1 MAEQRGPKKPLDH
14 DPQAVRGARE
24 QVGLTRTAVA
34 QELGVSLSLISEI
47 ESGTR
52 NATPAMILRL
62 ADALRCEPDLL
73 RRNGHVKVVV
83 AYTCTACDS
92 PWQPGHDCAA
102 GAGEFIETEPAGAA
116 SEAPRKKAAR
126 KKALARPEG
135 VRGDATCAECGQSWQ
150 PGHACKGARKV
161 KAAA

>member
-14 DPQAVRGARE
+14 DPQAVREARE
-24 QVGLTRTAVA
+24 HVGLTRTAVA

-62 ADALRCEPDLL
+62 AETLRCDPDLL
-73 RRNGHVKVVV
+73 RRNRHVKVDV
-83 AYTCTACDS
+83 AYTCTTCDK
-92 PWQPGHDCAA
+92 PWRPGH
-102 GAGEFIETEPAGAA
+102 
-116 SEAPRKKAAR
+116 
-126 KKALARPEG
+126 
-135 VRGDATCAECGQSWQ
+135 V
-150 PGHACKGARKV
+150 CKGARKV